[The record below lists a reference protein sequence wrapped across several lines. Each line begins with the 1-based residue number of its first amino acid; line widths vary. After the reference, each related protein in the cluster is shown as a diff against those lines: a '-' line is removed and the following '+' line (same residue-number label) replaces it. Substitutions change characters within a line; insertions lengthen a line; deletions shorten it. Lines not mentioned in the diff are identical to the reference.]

1 MVESF
6 GRWLAIIKIKIQLCW
21 ALAAVMITCSLNIS
35 KFNQLNELLNFF
47 SKYYFIHFFSLGRK
61 QAQNR
66 GVTIPNRN
74 ISGAGLSFA
83 LDKILGVLSASHT
96 DCMHRIDV
104 VVCVSGARPNF
115 RDVTSILR
123 TLWSS
128 NIQCAIVQANNIEDG
143 QDMAKDLGATYYVIS
158 TDDGTLR
165 VRSWINDR
173 FEERLL
179 NRVEIIAYIQKAL
192 RPEPESNAIQTIS
205 STESNKYQRISGTSA
220 ELSKYYSGFPLVDR

>member
-1 MVESF
+1 M
-6 GRWLAIIKIKIQLCW
+6 RNTII
-21 ALAAVMITCSLNIS
+21 
-35 KFNQLNELLNFF
+35 LLF
-47 SKYYFIHFFSLGRK
+47 LLDRK
-61 QAQNR
+61 QAQNQ

-96 DCMHRIDV
+96 DYMHRIDV

-179 NRVEIIAYIQKAL
+179 NRVEIIAYVQKAL
-192 RPEPESNAIQTIS
+192 RPEPESNAIQTMNSI
-205 STESNKYQRISGTSA
+205 ESNKYQRISGTSA
-220 ELSKYYSGFPLVDR
+220 ELSKYTYGK